1 MKSSTG
7 EEKDKPRDR
16 VAVVTDPETAEG
28 FTLGGVETYSFMDE
42 RKAKEKIRLLL
53 RDERTKVL
61 VVNDEF
67 LNDIDD
73 RDRKIIES
81 SLPPTVIPIPAAET
95 GLSRHRRTSLLKVI
109 RRASPQI

>member
-16 VAVVTDPETAEG
+16 VVVVTDPETAEG
-28 FTLGGVETYSFMDE
+28 FNLGGVETYSFIDE

-61 VVNDEF
+61 LANDEF
-67 LNDIDD
+67 LKDIDD
-73 RDRKIIES
+73 RDRKIVES
-81 SLPPTVIPIPAAET
+81 SQPPTVIPIPAAET